1 MVEISH
7 HLALVTVVLPWNGTT
22 YLPEAE
28 AQRATDRRR
37 QRQNEI
43 SNNTADSEHR
53 EDLLH
58 DLEHPKPSIIDHP
71 GLGKLQG
78 NIQRGLGNLVMLRQK
93 AAWMMH
99 IMKS

>member
-1 MVEISH
+1 M
-7 HLALVTVVLPWNGTT
+7 
-22 YLPEAE
+22 
-28 AQRATDRRR
+28 
-37 QRQNEI
+37 
-43 SNNTADSEHR
+43 
-53 EDLLH
+53 
-58 DLEHPKPSIIDHP
+58 IDHP